1 MHVFLPSLCF
11 SCIHVL
17 CFMHPTFFKWLGF
30 FVRHIYYSTLFL
42 HRLVHLGSFDMR
54 KQMRDCYSRFFPFGG
69 SFFFW
74 CRNLVK
80 CAPSAGADP
89 LLATSSIPSS
99 IEYAASRKETVRR
112 DVNGVDL
119 KRVQLCQELIDMM
132 EAKVA
137 AT

>member
-1 MHVFLPSLCF
+1 MYFFLLCVFLVSTCSA
-11 SCIHVL
+11 SCIKL
-17 CFMHPTFFKWLGF
+17 SSTGSTFSFA
-30 FVRHIYYSTLFL
+30 VYYSTLFL
-42 HRLVHLGSFDMR
+42 HRLIHLGSFDMR

-99 IEYAASRKETVRR
+99 IEYAASLKETVRR

-132 EAKVA
+132 EAEVA